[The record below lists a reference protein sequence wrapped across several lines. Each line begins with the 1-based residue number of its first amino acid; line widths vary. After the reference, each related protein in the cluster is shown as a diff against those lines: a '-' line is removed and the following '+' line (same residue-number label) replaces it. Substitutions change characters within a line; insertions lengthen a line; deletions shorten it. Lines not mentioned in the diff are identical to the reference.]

1 MLNYIP
7 AKNYVIVDF
16 SPSSKSC
23 NVVMAIMIV
32 KRREKEYTKCTA
44 VSWEQNVGVSRENLS
59 QRQDETHTF
68 IVDDRMNP

>member
-32 KRREKEYTKCTA
+32 KRREKEYTK
-44 VSWEQNVGVSRENLS
+44 S